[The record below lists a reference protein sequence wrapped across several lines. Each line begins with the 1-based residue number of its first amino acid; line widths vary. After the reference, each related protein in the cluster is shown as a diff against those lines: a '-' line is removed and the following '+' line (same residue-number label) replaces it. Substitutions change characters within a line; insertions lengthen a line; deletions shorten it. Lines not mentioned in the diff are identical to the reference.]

1 MPADVEKE
9 EVGDDDEQ
17 RGDADDELYQQFRRV
32 GEMSLD
38 DAQGWCDGCSRHDG
52 QQRHRQ
58 NGVCQL
64 LVYYTHLFVVMN

>member
-38 DAQGWCDGCSRHDG
+38 GSMDIFRGLDM
-52 QQRHRQ
+52 
-58 NGVCQL
+58 
-64 LVYYTHLFVVMN
+64 LFHFV